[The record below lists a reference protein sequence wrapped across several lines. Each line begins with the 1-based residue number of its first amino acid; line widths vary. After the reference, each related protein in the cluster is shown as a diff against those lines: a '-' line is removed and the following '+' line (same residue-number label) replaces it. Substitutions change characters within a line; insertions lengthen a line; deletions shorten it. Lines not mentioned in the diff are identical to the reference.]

1 MTLPDPTPVSD
12 LIEAFRRSKTM
23 FAAVSLGVFDLLQ
36 AGSKSADE
44 IAAALKTNPDATARL
59 LEACVGLQLLRCEAG
74 LFSNMD
80 VAEVYLR
87 TGSPHSLTGYILYS
101 NDALY
106 ALWSNLESAVREGTP
121 RWEETFGWP
130 GPIFDHFFSTPE
142 KMRTFVLGMHGFGV
156 LSSPAVVRAFDL
168 SGFHTLADLG
178 AATGHLTIAACEAW
192 PQLRGVVFDMER
204 VLPVAQEIV
213 AQSPASDRIELVAGD
228 FFTDPLPPADLY
240 ALGRILHDWTETKI
254 RLLLSRIAAC
264 LPPGGGLLLAE
275 KILDEDKCGPVHV
288 QMQSLNMLVC
298 TEGKERTL
306 TEYRE
311 LLEASGFEDVRGV
324 RTGKAVDAILARRK

>member
-1 MTLPDPTPVSD
+1 MSDPAPILD

-23 FAAVSLGVFDLLQ
+23 FAAVSLGVFDLLE
-36 AGSKSADE
+36 AGGKSAEE
-44 IAAALKTNPDATARL
+44 IAATLKTHPDATARL
-59 LEACVGLQLLRCEAG
+59 LEACVGLQLLRCEG
-74 LFSNMD
+74 GIFSNTD
-80 VAEVYLR
+80 VANVYLR
-87 TGSPHSLTGYILYS
+87 TGSPNSLTGYILYS

-106 ALWSNLESAVREGTP
+106 ALWSNLEGAVREGTP

-168 SGFHTLADLG
+168 SAFDVLADLG
-178 AATGHLTIAACEAW
+178 AATGHLTVAACEAW

-204 VLPVAQEIV
+204 VLPVAREIV
-213 AQSPASDRIELVAGD
+213 SQSPASDRIELVAGD
-228 FFTDPLPPADLY
+228 FFTDPLPAADLY
-240 ALGRILHDWTETKI
+240 ALGRILHDWTEAKI
-254 RLLLSRIAAC
+254 RLLLARIAES
-264 LPPGGGLLLAE
+264 LPSGGGLLLAE
-275 KILDEDKCGPVHV
+275 KILDEDKSGPVHV

-306 TEYRE
+306 SEYRE
-311 LLEASGFEDVRGV
+311 LLESAGFEDVRGV